1 MNVIIN
7 RYVAILKPKQPF
19 LDWLESQADWDVD
32 ITLEELRADRCAY
45 LIPAYALLDQAMRY
59 IERNHKKFFGMELF
73 GWYTDESMWPEKRT
87 LSVFRKWFDVEI
99 HSMVIDILDDHFIG
113 VEYEDW
119 TGADSF

>member
-45 LIPAYALLDQAMRY
+45 LML
-59 IERNHKKFFGMELF
+59 
-73 GWYTDESMWPEKRT
+73 
-87 LSVFRKWFDVEI
+87 I
-99 HSMVIDILDDHFIG
+99 HSLIKPCGISSETTKKILWNG
-113 VEYEDW
+113 TLWLVY
-119 TGADSF
+119 